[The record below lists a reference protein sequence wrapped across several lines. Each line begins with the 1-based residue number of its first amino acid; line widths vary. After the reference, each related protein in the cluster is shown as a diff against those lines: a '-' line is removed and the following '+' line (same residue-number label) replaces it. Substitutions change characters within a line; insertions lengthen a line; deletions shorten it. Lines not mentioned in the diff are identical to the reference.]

1 MQEQGAKSAFVRKEI
16 RGMAV
21 RGISDKFIAEF
32 LKGKL
37 TNILNYVK
45 SDDDLALEI
54 RDGYVNIYYKGG
66 NLLKIIKSE
75 KGTISFDFDTKY
87 CADKDA
93 IDEIKGYKK
102 KKDFC
107 DEHLNFMKKQMDSW
121 IAKNPAER
129 IFQHE
134 LLLNCKNE
142 IVDIEYQV
150 GGNKKGSFR
159 IDMILV
165 NDGHVVLVEN
175 KSGTGAISSRPGNG
189 KNKEQKAGI
198 RKHYID
204 FLKMTTGKNKEDLV
218 DSINSII
225 SNKYD
230 LKLIDRKFNVERKAP
245 IDFLFVLD
253 RYNFNSELFSR
264 EVQDIRKQY
273 GDSVRNF
280 DTRVQFIRGINI
292 KENNP
297 NIIVDFNNALSIFGE
312 LPVKK
317 AIEDEYNP
325 VVARQ

>member
-1 MQEQGAKSAFVRKEI
+1 
-16 RGMAV
+16 MAV
-21 RGISDKFIAEF
+21 RGISDKFIADFMEGQ
-32 LKGKL
+32 LKDIFK
-37 TNILNYVK
+37 YVN
-45 SDDDLALEI
+45 SDENLALEI

-66 NLLKIIKSE
+66 NLLKISKSK

-87 CADKDA
+87 CTDKEA
-93 IDEIKGYKK
+93 IDEIKKYKK

-107 DEHLNFMKKQMDSW
+107 DKHLDFMKKQMDSW
-121 IAKNPAER
+121 IAKDPAER

-175 KSGTGAISSRPGNG
+175 KSGTGAISSRPGSG

-204 FLKMTTGKNKEDLV
+204 FLKMTTGKNKEDLI
-218 DSINSII
+218 DSINNII

-230 LKLIDRKFNVERKAP
+230 LNLIDREYTVERNAP

-253 RYNFNSELFSR
+253 KYNFNSELFSR
-264 EVQDIRKQY
+264 EVQDIKKQY
-273 GDSVRNF
+273 GAKTNNF
-280 DTRVQFIRGINI
+280 NTRVQFIRGINT
-292 KENNP
+292 KENNAD
-297 NIIVDFNNALSIFGE
+297 IIVDFNNALSIFGE

-317 AIEDEYNP
+317 AAEDDYNP
-325 VVARQ
+325 VVAGQ